1 MKKILLSVFTFM
13 AFSFTTNANTR
24 MCVKTTDDKV
34 IKYDVENVAEVYYES
49 DYEFETEGLLYDSVG
64 IKLYNTPSMTKIP
77 KPADAVK
84 TNYFFEYWYESSDQD
99 NDIAT
104 IFEEYKKQATAL
116 STNVDMP
123 IFWSTNNG
131 NTWTQYTGQH
141 WDKSQENFY
150 FTLANKTDPNGDVDE
165 KGQIWAVVVIKQDNN
180 RIRVIVKMD
189 SIKYNGK
196 YYMYDNGSGTPVRH

>member
-1 MKKILLSVFTFM
+1 MS
-13 AFSFTTNANTR
+13 FSFMTNASTR
-24 MCVKTTDDKV
+24 MCVKTTNDEI
-34 IKYDVENVAEVYYES
+34 IKYDVENVSEVYYES

-77 KPADAVK
+77 KPANVVT
-84 TNYFFEYWYESSDQD
+84 TNYFFEYWYESSDQE

-104 IFEEYKKQATAL
+104 IFEEYKRQATAL
-116 STNVDMP
+116 STNVNMP
-123 IFWSTNNG
+123 FFWSKDNG

-141 WDKSQENFY
+141 WDKDQENFY

-196 YYMYDNGSGTPVRH
+196 FYMYDNGNGTPKRH

>member
-1 MKKILLSVFTFM
+1 
-13 AFSFTTNANTR
+13 
-24 MCVKTTDDKV
+24 MCVKTTNDEI
-34 IKYDVENVAEVYYES
+34 IKYDVENVSEVYYES

-77 KPADAVK
+77 KPANVVT
-84 TNYFFEYWYESSDQD
+84 TNYFFEYWYESSDQE

-104 IFEEYKKQATAL
+104 IFEEYKRQATAL
-116 STNVDMP
+116 STNVNMP
-123 IFWSTNNG
+123 FFWSKDNG

-141 WDKSQENFY
+141 WDKDQENFY

-196 YYMYDNGSGTPVRH
+196 FYMYDNGNGTPKRH

>member
-1 MKKILLSVFTFM
+1 M
-13 AFSFTTNANTR
+13 TNASTR
-24 MCVKTTDDKV
+24 MCVKTTNDEI
-34 IKYDVENVAEVYYES
+34 IKYDVENVSEVYYES

-77 KPADAVK
+77 KPANVVT
-84 TNYFFEYWYESSDQD
+84 TNYFFEYWYESSDQE

-104 IFEEYKKQATAL
+104 IFEEYKRQATAL
-116 STNVDMP
+116 STNVNMP
-123 IFWSTNNG
+123 FFWSKDNG

-141 WDKSQENFY
+141 WDKDQENFY

-196 YYMYDNGSGTPVRH
+196 FYMYDNGNGTPKRH